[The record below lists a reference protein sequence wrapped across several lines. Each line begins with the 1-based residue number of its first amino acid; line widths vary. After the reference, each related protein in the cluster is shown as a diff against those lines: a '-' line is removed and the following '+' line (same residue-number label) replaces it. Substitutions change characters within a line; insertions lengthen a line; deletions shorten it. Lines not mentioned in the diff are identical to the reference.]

1 MSAGAA
7 KANLMDAYKK
17 LRLAWERASSSWS
30 DDMSQKIGK
39 EVMEPSEARVTAAIK
54 GIEHAQELMAKV
66 WRECSDDASE
76 ML

>member
-17 LRLAWERASSSWS
+17 LRMAWERASSSWN
-30 DDMSQKIGK
+30 DDMSRKMAK

-54 GIEHAQELMAKV
+54 GIEHAVELMGKV
-66 WRECSDDASE
+66 KRECSDDSSE